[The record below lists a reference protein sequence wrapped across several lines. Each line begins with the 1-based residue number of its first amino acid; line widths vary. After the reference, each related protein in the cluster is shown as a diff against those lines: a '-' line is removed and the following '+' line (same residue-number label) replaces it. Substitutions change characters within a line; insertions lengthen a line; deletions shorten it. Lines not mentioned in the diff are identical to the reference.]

1 MGKLNNLNMHSF
13 CCQIFNNDNAIHIY
27 YFIVRVCLIFWSK
40 PMKFNLV
47 TGSAFFNAYLSIFC
61 TFISL
66 WLLFFLNVCVK
77 VVLKA
82 FCNRWNWIVKNF
94 SVLVKWL
101 FLNPFEFSLQVFLV
115 HSFGSLHLIIQD
127 SGQNSGSC
135 RRIHFHSRNLL
146 LSSLDFL
153 G

>member
-1 MGKLNNLNMHSF
+1 MWGNWTIWTYTVFAVRFSIMIMLYIIYCKGL
-13 CCQIFNNDNAIHIY
+13 FNILVKTNEIQPSNRYCFFKCTFNYILHIY
-27 YFIVRVCLIFWSK
+27 FFII
-40 PMKFNLV
+40 
-47 TGSAFFNAYLSIFC
+47 I
-61 TFISL
+61 I
-66 WLLFFLNVCVK
+66 FLNVCVK